1 MPQTILITGGTG
13 SIGRRLVQLLQEKGY
28 SVSLLSRSNKPVPG
42 VQVYQW
48 DVKTGQIDAQA
59 VANADAIIHL
69 AGAGIADER
78 WSDSRKR
85 EILESRTQS
94 TALLAQALRTTP
106 NQVRVFVSSSAIG
119 YYGGDS
125 GDRPVTETSPAGTD
139 FLAQVSRAWERSVE
153 EIAAIKTNDIPIRIV
168 KIRTGVVLTMAGGAL
183 PKLAQPIK
191 LGAGAPIGSGQQYI
205 SWIHVDDICR
215 LYIQA
220 IETQSWHGAYNG
232 VAPDPVTNEELTR
245 KIASVLNRPL
255 ILPKI
260 PAFVIKLAFGELAVT
275 VLGSSLVLNKRIA
288 HETTFQYKF
297 PKLRDALEDLLA

>member
-13 SIGRRLVQLLQEKGY
+13 TIGRRLIQLLYEKGY
-28 SVSLLSRSNKPVPG
+28 SISLLSRSNKPVPG

-153 EIAAIKTNDIPIRIV
+153 EITTIKTNDIPIRIV

-191 LGAGAPIGSGQQYI
+191 LGAGAPIASGQQYI

-220 IETQSWHGAYNG
+220 LETQSWHGAYNG

-245 KIASVLNRPL
+245 EIASVLNRPL
-255 ILPKI
+255 ILPKV

-275 VLGSSLVLNKRIA
+275 VLGSSLVLNKRIT

>member
-13 SIGRRLVQLLQEKGY
+13 TIGRRLIQLLYEKGY
-28 SVSLLSRSNKPVPG
+28 SISLLSRSNKPVPG

-153 EIAAIKTNDIPIRIV
+153 EIATIKTNDIPIRIV

-220 IETQSWHGAYNG
+220 VETQSWHGAYNG

-245 KIASVLNRPL
+245 EIASVLNRPL
-255 ILPKI
+255 ILPKV

-275 VLGSSLVLNKRIA
+275 VLGSSLVLNKRIT